1 MCVSLVLVLLR
12 LRFLGV
18 ARAANIY
25 IYVYIYSF
33 KIFGRVVLDMTNS
46 RKLLLLDCFEIV
58 LRNVSAIDD
67 SKGQTS
73 SD

>member
-46 RKLLLLDCFEIV
+46 RKLLLLDFF
-58 LRNVSAIDD
+58 
-67 SKGQTS
+67 
-73 SD
+73 